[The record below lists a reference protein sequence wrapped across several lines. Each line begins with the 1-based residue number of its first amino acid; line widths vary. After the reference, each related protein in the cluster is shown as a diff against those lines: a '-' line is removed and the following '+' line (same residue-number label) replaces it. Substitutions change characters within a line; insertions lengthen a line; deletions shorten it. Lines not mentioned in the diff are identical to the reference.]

1 MSRPVALIVTAPGT
15 NRDPDAADAFD
26 RAGAEP
32 VIADIRQLRE
42 EPQRLAEARILCLAG
57 GFSYADASEPDACG
71 RSIYVIPPRRP
82 RWFRRRR
89 NR

>member
-1 MSRPVALIVTAPGT
+1 MSRPVALVVTAPGT

-42 EPQRLAEARILCLAG
+42 EPQRLAEARIVPG
-57 GFSYADASEPDACG
+57 RRFSYADAPGPDACG
-71 RSIYVIPPRRP
+71 RSI
-82 RWFRRRR
+82 
-89 NR
+89 